1 MNKNVFITGGT
12 GQDGQILAI
21 LLKNKRI
28 NLTILYKSKKPK
40 NKKNI
45 NYIKNNLLNKKKI
58 DLIFKKKKPDI
69 VLHLA
74 ANNPSFIESN
84 YKIFFQ
90 ENFSATKNIFDST
103 FQANKKARF
112 IFCSSSQIFKKKIGV
127 VNENSKTMAR
137 TDYTR
142 FRIKSDLMMLNY
154 KKKEK
159 INYTNAIL
167 FNHDSIFRN
176 IKFILP
182 RIVSSIIKKDY
193 ALLKEIIK
201 ANIYADFS
209 HAEDI
214 CRGLCKIMFGRTN
227 YDKLILSSGK
237 STSINNIIK
246 HIVKKKKLDIKI
258 DLDKYN
264 SKKTLVGNNEI
275 AQKKLKWFPKK
286 NIYIA
291 AEEIYQFTIN
301 NRNKCR

>member
-1 MNKNVFITGGT
+1 MNKNVFITGGI
-12 GQDGQILAI
+12 GQDGQILKI
-21 LLKNKRI
+21 LLKKKKI

-40 NKKNI
+40 NKKGV
-45 NYIKNNLLNKKKI
+45 NYIKNNLSNKKQI
-58 DLIFKKKKPDI
+58 DLIFEKIKPDI

-74 ANNPSFIESN
+74 ANNPSFIENN
-84 YKIFFQ
+84 YKVFFK

-142 FRIKSDLMMLNY
+142 FRIKSDLLMLKY

-176 IKFILP
+176 TKFILP
-182 RIVSSIIKKDY
+182 RLISAIIKKDY
-193 ALLKEIIK
+193 AFLKDIIK

-214 CRGLCKIMFGRTN
+214 CRGLCKIMFGKSN

-237 STSINNIIK
+237 STSVNNIIK
-246 HIVKKKKLDIKI
+246 HIIKKNKLDLNI
-258 DLDKYN
+258 DLNK
-264 SKKTLVGNNEI
+264 SVSRKTLVGNNEI
-275 AQKKLKWFPKK
+275 ARKKLKWLPKK
-286 NIYIA
+286 NVFVA

-301 NRNKCR
+301 K

>member
-1 MNKNVFITGGT
+1 MNKNVFITGGI
-12 GQDGQILAI
+12 GQDGQILTI
-21 LLKNKRI
+21 LLKKKKI

-40 NKKNI
+40 NKKGV
-45 NYIKNNLLNKKKI
+45 NYIKNNLSNKKQI
-58 DLIFKKKKPDI
+58 DLIFEKIKPDI

-74 ANNPSFIESN
+74 ANNPSFIENN
-84 YKIFFQ
+84 YKVFFK

-142 FRIKSDLMMLNY
+142 FRIKSDLLMLKY

-176 IKFILP
+176 TKFILP
-182 RIVSSIIKKDY
+182 RLISAIIKKDY
-193 ALLKEIIK
+193 AFLKDIIK

-214 CRGLCKIMFGRTN
+214 CRGLCKIMFGKSN

-237 STSINNIIK
+237 STSVNNIIK
-246 HIVKKKKLDIKI
+246 HIIKKNKLDLNI
-258 DLDKYN
+258 DLNK
-264 SKKTLVGNNEI
+264 SISRKTLVGNNKI
-275 AQKKLKWFPKK
+275 ARKKLKWLPKK
-286 NIYIA
+286 NVFVA

-301 NRNKCR
+301 K